1 MAADDLGC
9 QRNDRDTGYLAD
21 IWYGTGRTWVYLD
34 DVYVIPVYDKLDIDH
49 SLYMKGLSQFFCVFH
64 NGVNIMLCNILCR
77 IYGDTV
83 SGVDTGTLNM
93 LHDTRDQDVCPV
105 ADGVYL
111 DFLTHNVLIYQDR
124 MLLGDL
130 VDDADKF
137 VNIFITDSDL
147 HALSTQYI
155 GRTY

>member
-1 MAADDLGC
+1 
-9 QRNDRDTGYLAD
+9 
-21 IWYGTGRTWVYLD
+21 
-34 DVYVIPVYDKLDIDH
+34 
-49 SLYMKGLSQFFCVFH
+49 MKSLSQFLSILY
-64 NGVNIMLCNILCR
+64 NGVDIMLCNILCR

-93 LHDTRDQDVCPV
+93 LHDTRDQDVCSV